1 MSIYS
6 GNFIAKEHSFFGAK
20 NTRFVSIRFQLP
32 CFASNIDQTNKEP
45 TFSKVSL
52 KSNQFQQSYGQIS
65 EIRKNCHG
73 NRALIYLS
81 SHGKLKLANSCWKT
95 SKRWQTRTFTRQTRR
110 LLTPVSPLALQF
122 FCLFF
127 VSLYAADETSHRSG
141 QF

>member
-1 MSIYS
+1 MGILLQR
-6 GNFIAKEHSFFGAK
+6 NIAFLAPKIPV
-20 NTRFVSIRFQLP
+20 FVSIRFQLP
-32 CFASNIDQTNKEP
+32 CFASKIDQTNKEP

-95 SKRWQTRTFTRQTRR
+95 SKRWQTRAFTRQTRR